1 MAFWGG
7 RFELRLA
14 NGGAPP
20 SLLLVSLPPSPSFGG
35 RGVGEFPVV
44 VVVISSFL
52 TCAWQFFFGQNI
64 LAKMIFVQLPFLV
77 SQTFIYIYILLNVL
91 GGLCENYFLL
101 ELIFMAFTAFSFWGG
116 CLRVF
121 WYACSNNRCLGA
133 SGKGARVDGRCTLC
147 SLSCTCIPGIY
158 IFGFSSVYGFHTLT
172 GLGACVE
179 QFCKKELLFALRSP
193 STFT

>member
-1 MAFWGG
+1 M
-7 RFELRLA
+7 
-14 NGGAPP
+14 
-20 SLLLVSLPPSPSFGG
+20 
-35 RGVGEFPVV
+35 
-44 VVVISSFL
+44 
-52 TCAWQFFFGQNI
+52 
-64 LAKMIFVQLPFLV
+64 
-77 SQTFIYIYILLNVL
+77 LNVL

-101 ELIFMAFTAFSFWGG
+101 ELIFMAFTGFSFWGG

-179 QFCKKELLFALRSP
+179 EFCKKAFCSQISEHLYLKASSSAWMAWARLAAFLLAEVDRPRLRL
-193 STFT
+193 FLEQVHLLCLVIVRHFGQRFV

>member
-1 MAFWGG
+1 MAFLGG

-14 NGGAPP
+14 NGGPPP
-20 SLLLVSLPPSPSFGG
+20 SLLLVSLPPSPPFGG

-77 SQTFIYIYILLNVL
+77 SQTFIYIYIYILLNVL

-101 ELIFMAFTAFSFWGG
+101 ELIFMAFTGFSFLGG
-116 CLRVF
+116 VL
-121 WYACSNNRCLGA
+121 ACFL
-133 SGKGARVDGRCTLC
+133 V
-147 SLSCTCIPGIY
+147 
-158 IFGFSSVYGFHTLT
+158 
-172 GLGACVE
+172 CV
-179 QFCKKELLFALRSP
+179 
-193 STFT
+193 